1 MSINY
6 KVDGSVV
13 LITIDRPKKMN
24 ALDSDLQR
32 KPGPEQGQNVRKGN
46 DTHGALAVYGCAT
59 ADLTQVAESVCSA
72 SAFG

>member
-32 KPGPEQGQNVRKGN
+32 KLGRAISDFE
-46 DTHGALAVYGCAT
+46 
-59 ADLTQVAESVCSA
+59 ADETL
-72 SAFG
+72 